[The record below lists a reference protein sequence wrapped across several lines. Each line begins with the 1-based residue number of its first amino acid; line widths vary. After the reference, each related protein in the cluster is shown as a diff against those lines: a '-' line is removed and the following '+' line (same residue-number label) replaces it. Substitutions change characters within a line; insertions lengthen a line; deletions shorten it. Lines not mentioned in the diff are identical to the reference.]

1 MEKKYRVLFQGLL
14 EDKEA
19 FKAQMI
25 YLGAPPESVDRM
37 IQEAPVILKGDL
49 SLGAARQYAD
59 AVQEAGGR
67 VMIQQHGYSEEP
79 MRNNY
84 SSSIATFKD
93 FTMCPECGLKQPKGE
108 ICDRCGFR
116 LNSGNEEH

>member
-1 MEKKYRVLFQGLL
+1 MAKKYRVLFQGLL

-19 FKAQMI
+19 FKAKMI

-49 SLGAARQYAD
+49 SLGGARQYAD
-59 AVQEAGGR
+59 AVRGAGGR
-67 VMIQQHGYSEEP
+67 VMIQEHGYSEEP

-84 SSSIATFKD
+84 VSSIAPLEN

-116 LNSGNEEH
+116 LNNGYE

>member
-1 MEKKYRVLFQGLL
+1 MVKKYRVLFQGLL

-25 YLGAPPESVDRM
+25 YLGAPPESVDKM
-37 IQEAPVILKGDL
+37 IQEAPVILKGGL

-59 AVQEAGGR
+59 AVREAGGR
-67 VMIQQHGYSEEP
+67 VMIQEYGYSEET
-79 MRNNY
+79 MRNSY
-84 SSSIATFKD
+84 VSSIASLED

-108 ICDRCGFR
+108 ICERCGFR
-116 LNSGNEEH
+116 LNSGYE